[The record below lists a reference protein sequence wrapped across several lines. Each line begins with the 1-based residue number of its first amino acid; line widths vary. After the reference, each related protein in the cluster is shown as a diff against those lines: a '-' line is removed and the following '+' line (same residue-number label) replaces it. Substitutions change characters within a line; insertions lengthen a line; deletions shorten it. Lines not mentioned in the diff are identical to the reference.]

1 MMPAIPVPIIR
12 RKRIIKKF
20 LKCGATSAETA
31 VTAAEANVFKGLGFM
46 FARLEKRGILKS
58 CGNNKYYVDTTKY

>member
-1 MMPAIPVPIIR
+1 MVPVIPVPMIR

-31 VTAAEANVFKGLGFM
+31 VTVAEANVFKGIGFM
-46 FARLEKRGILKS
+46 FSRLEKRGILKS
-58 CGNNKYYVDTTKY
+58 CENNKYYIDTTRL